1 MAVSECLNCGGTP
14 KGEGCSHQCYNSPH
28 YYSPEQERYDDMI
41 DDGSD
46 DMRERYAA
54 TAEPS
59 QYEDHQ
65 WDDDEFL
72 PEPRSNVRGQVVND
86 PDDIPF

>member
-1 MAVSECLNCGGTP
+1 MCSNCGADP
-14 KGEGCSHQCYNSPH
+14 CYHQCFNSPH
-28 YYSPEQERYDDMI
+28 YYSPEQERYDDMM

-54 TAEPS
+54 TMES
-59 QYEDHQ
+59 MQYEDHQ
-65 WDDDEFL
+65 WDDDDAPNEGLQDLFSK
-72 PEPRSNVRGQVVND
+72 PSVFVPTD